1 MLTYFLINI
10 IFMLVVVTLIRILKI
25 PIVKQ
30 WYVALIP
37 LLLLTAIFD
46 PLIIYFDIVGYD
58 VDKTLGLRWL
68 GAPIE
73 DFMYSIMAIV
83 MVPSLWNYF
92 HKRGRTQHD

>member
-1 MLTYFLINI
+1 MMLTYFLINI
-10 IFMLVVVTLIRILKI
+10 IFMLAVITVMTILKI
-25 PIVKQ
+25 PIIKR
-30 WYVALIP
+30 WYIALIP

-46 PLIIYFDIVGYD
+46 PLIIYFNIVGYD
-58 VDKTLGLRWL
+58 VDKTLGLRWF

-92 HKRGRTQHD
+92 HRKGKDTA